1 MQEIKLV
8 VAKVH
13 VREMIEG
20 QDLKNMLAS
29 GSYLLATVPKKPSPH
44 VIAQRDYIR
53 RQLAAG
59 YRKFHCLL
67 PGTVFNELRL
77 RLRAGETFAELVERL
92 LSIPDND
99 QTSIGEANK

>member
-1 MQEIKLV
+1 MKKPMLIAPV
-8 VAKVH
+8 MTA
-13 VREMIEG
+13 REMMDG
-20 QDLKNMLAS
+20 PDLDRLLAS
-29 GSYLLATVPKKPSPH
+29 GSWAIATLPKKPSPH

-67 PGTVFNELRL
+67 PDTVFNELRL

-99 QTSIGEANK
+99 PNHISDKQK